1 VWRRLLVVFPD
12 HEREADSQISIPK
25 GIPRR
30 DRFQALPNAA
40 LKPLDNFNSD
50 EFMEGQGS
58 WVLVRRG
65 DRGVL
70 GRVNGVR
77 STYRELKGSPF
88 TIGVG
93 FDMNNDVSD
102 SI

>member
-1 VWRRLLVVFPD
+1 
-12 HEREADSQISIPK
+12 
-25 GIPRR
+25 
-30 DRFQALPNAA
+30 
-40 LKPLDNFNSD
+40 
-50 EFMEGQGS
+50 MEGQGS

-65 DRGVL
+65 DGGGVL

-77 STYRELKGSPF
+77 STYKELKGSPF